1 MCSICSHF
9 PADEIGLAIAET
21 TGFKKGDFKS
31 AVLMYAVWVRHYPQ
45 SKSIEDAEYQQ
56 AGALWMAGS
65 YEEAVTKFSAF
76 LTKYPGSHYKQQAQS
91 TLVRAK
97 ADQEARLAAIAN
109 NEKTKSS
116 TDPLSDDLLAA
127 ESKMRQGDYVSALKL
142 LGRFRGKQST
152 NTGWGHA
159 WYCYG
164 LCLRMLGEPEK
175 ALQSFEEVIRHANL
189 FESTLYAPQCRRAI
203 ADLWFEDFAKPEKAL
218 PVYQAIRA
226 ALPEGKPDLALE
238 KSIALALIAM
248 GRGAEAKPTL
258 MEFRKKELSDPFR
271 TRYWDNLI
279 ALCDAPAER
288 RGIKTAAEREAE
300 TYSRIADIHFTA
312 ENWEK
317 AECLYKK
324 SQRTAPKT
332 ETAAFA
338 TMQTARCLAYQ
349 NQRDRA
355 LKTYNLFLSDYS
367 QSLWADDALLK
378 AGVLCTGPMG
388 DSAKG
393 AKYFQKIIDD
403 YPKGDRAETAFYYL
417 ATLALWGQNWEEA
430 ERLHKEF
437 LKQYPESLF
446 LKEVIND
453 RLPAIAQK
461 KIFLQEP
468 KKNTES

>member
-1 MCSICSHF
+1 
-9 PADEIGLAIAET
+9 
-21 TGFKKGDFKS
+21 
-31 AVLMYAVWVRHYPQ
+31 MYEVWVRHYPQ
-45 SKSIEDAEYQQ
+45 SESIEAAEYQQ

-65 YEEAVTKFSAF
+65 YEEAVAKFTAF

-127 ESKMRQGDYVSALKL
+127 ESKMRQGDYASALKL

-152 NTGWGHA
+152 NPGWGRA
-159 WYCYG
+159 WYNYG

-175 ALQSFEEVIRHANL
+175 ALQSFEEVTRHADL

-218 PVYQAIRA
+218 PVYQEIRA
-226 ALPEGKPDLALE
+226 ALPEGRPDLALE

-248 GRGAEAKPTL
+248 GRGAQAKPTL
-258 MEFRKKELSDPFR
+258 MEFRKKELADPFR

-279 ALCDAPAER
+279 ALCDAPA
-288 RGIKTAAEREAE
+288 GLSGLKTAAEREAE

-312 ENWEK
+312 ENWVK
-317 AECLYKK
+317 AEYLYKK
-324 SQRTAPKT
+324 AQKSAPRS

-355 LKTYNLFLSDYS
+355 IKTYNLFLSDYS
-367 QSLWADDALLK
+367 KSLWADDALLK

-388 DSAKG
+388 DSARG

-403 YPKGDRAETAFYYL
+403 HPKGDRAETAFYYL
-417 ATLALWGQNWEEA
+417 ATLAHWGQNWKEA

-446 LKEVIND
+446 VKRSLITAFPLSRKRKYFWKN
-453 RLPAIAQK
+453 QK
-461 KIFLQEP
+461 RIRRVK
-468 KKNTES
+468 